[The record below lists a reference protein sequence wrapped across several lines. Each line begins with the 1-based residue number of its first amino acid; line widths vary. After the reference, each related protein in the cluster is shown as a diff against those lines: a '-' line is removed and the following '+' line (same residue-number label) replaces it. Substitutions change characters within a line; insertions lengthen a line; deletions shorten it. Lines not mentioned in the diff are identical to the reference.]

1 MKFNRQQIESSL
13 KEFLKVRSEILFA
26 YVFGSFAGGKDFQD
40 IDVGIYIS
48 DLTSIGDSFDFAFQM
63 SGDLERLLGCSVD
76 VIVLN
81 TAPDHLIHSVSNGI
95 LILNRD
101 DDVRVTF
108 LSSSWSRYFDIR
120 VKREAYLQA
129 IAGEQSS
136 YEPT

>member
-13 KEFLKVRSEILFA
+13 KEFLSARSEILFA

-40 IDVGIYIS
+40 IDVGIYIN
-48 DLTSIGDSFDFAFQM
+48 DLTSIDDSFDFAFQM
-63 SGDLERLLGCSVD
+63 SGNLERLLGCSVD

-101 DDVRVTF
+101 DDTRVTF

-120 VKREAYLQA
+120 VKRQAYLQA
-129 IAGEQSS
+129 IAGKQSS